1 MAGVNP
7 WLIAT
12 IAMLPALVLPIVHA
26 VRGPI
31 ATRLVAVELAATVV
45 TLMLV
50 CLCFAFGQPSFLDLA
65 LTLALLSLPG
75 TLALAAFLERWL

>member
-1 MAGVNP
+1 MAGVSS

-12 IAMLPALVLPIVHA
+12 IAMLPALVLPIVYA

-65 LTLALLSLPG
+65 LALALLSLPG